1 MREATSEDRA
11 ATEHERTMR
20 FLLTWPVVAHDNRQ
34 QVAGDTSTTSE
45 RRGQVIASLSQVAA

>member
-20 FLLTWPVVAHDNRQ
+20 LLLTWPVQAVDRRRQ
-34 QVAGDTSTTSE
+34 AAGDTSTTTQ
-45 RRGQVIASLSQVAA
+45 RRGQVLASMRLVTP